1 MKVIALGNLSGAT
14 GERSKGE
21 EFTVDTKTGAELV
34 NRGLVREVLESP
46 EAKKAE
52 AAKE

>member
-14 GERSKGE
+14 GEKSKGE

-34 NRGLVREVLESP
+34 NRGVVREVVESP
-46 EAKKAE
+46 VAKTAE
-52 AAKE
+52 VAKE